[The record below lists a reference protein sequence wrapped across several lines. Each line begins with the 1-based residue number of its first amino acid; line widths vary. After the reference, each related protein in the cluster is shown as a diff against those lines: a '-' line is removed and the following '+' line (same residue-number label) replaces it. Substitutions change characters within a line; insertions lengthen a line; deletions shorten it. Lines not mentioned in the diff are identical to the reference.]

1 MNRTLYSIRFFGAGK
16 FISMTTEHN
25 NRFPLL
31 VGDVGG
37 TNARFGLLQEEGEQP
52 ALVKVY
58 PCADFAGIAEALE
71 SYLSGISGQRPKR
84 AAIAVATAVTG
95 DQVQM
100 TNHVWQFSIEA
111 TRRILGLEQLM
122 VINDF
127 TALAMA
133 LPHLKANEVRKTGGG
148 EAVSSAPIALLGA
161 GTGLGVSGLIRGGG
175 RWIPL
180 QGEGGHVTFS
190 PVTGQEIEIL
200 RFLRKRYEHVSAERL
215 LSGPGL
221 VNLYQAHAALEGVQ
235 PFPCSPADISS
246 RGQNGTCGICAAA
259 LESFCAILGTVAG
272 NLVLTLGARGGVY
285 IGGGIVPRLGD
296 YFADSPFRKRFEQK
310 GRFSGYLAAVPSF
323 VIMAKY
329 PALIGAASFLL
340 QQDGVAEEK

>member
-1 MNRTLYSIRFFGAGK
+1 
-16 FISMTTEHN
+16 MTTGHN

-37 TNARFGLLQEEGEQP
+37 TNARFGLLQREGEQP
-52 ALVKVY
+52 VSVRVY
-58 PCADFAGIAEALE
+58 PCADFAGIAEAVE
-71 SYLSGISGQRPKR
+71 CYLSGIAGERPRR

-111 TRRILGLEQLM
+111 VRRSLKLEQLT

-133 LPHLKANEVRKTGGG
+133 LPHLKADELWKTGGG
-148 EAVSSAPIALLGA
+148 KAVSTAPVALLGA
-161 GTGLGVSGLIRGGG
+161 GTGLGVSGLIPGKGH
-175 RWIPL
+175 WIPL
-180 QGEGGHVTFS
+180 QGEGGHVSFS
-190 PVTGQEIEIL
+190 PVTESEIGIL
-200 RFLRKRYEHVSAERL
+200 QFLRRRYEHVSAERL

-221 VNLYQAHAALEGVQ
+221 VNLYEAHAALKGVE
-235 PFPCSPADISS
+235 PLPCSAADIST
-246 RGQNGTCGICAAA
+246 RGQDGTCLICAAA

-272 NLVLTLGARGGVY
+272 NLALTLGARGGVY

-310 GRFSGYLAAVPSF
+310 GRFSSYLAAIPSF

-329 PALIGAASFLL
+329 PALIGAAGFLF